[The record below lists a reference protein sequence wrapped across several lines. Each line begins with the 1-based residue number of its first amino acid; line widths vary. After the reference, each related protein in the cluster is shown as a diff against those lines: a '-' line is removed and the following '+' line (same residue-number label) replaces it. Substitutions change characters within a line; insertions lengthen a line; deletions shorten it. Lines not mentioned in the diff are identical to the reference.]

1 MRCPVCKEDNDRV
14 IDSRPMDDG
23 AIIRRR
29 RECNNCKRRFTTYEK
44 LEYLPLIVVKKDG
57 TREAFD
63 RDKLMNSVLK
73 SCSKRPISAEDI
85 SQMVDNI
92 EGRLHNLLKRE
103 IPSRAIGELVM
114 DSLKDMDEVA
124 YVRFASVYRQFTDL
138 EGFQQIL
145 GSLYENKK
153 RENEEL
159 NGGKN
164 E

>member
-1 MRCPVCKEDNDRV
+1 MRCPVCKEDSDRV

-92 EGRLHNLLKRE
+92 EGSLHNLLKRE
-103 IPSRAIGELVM
+103 IPSRTIGELVM
-114 DSLKDMDEVA
+114 DHLKDMDEVA
-124 YVRFASVYRQFTDL
+124 YVRFASVYRQFTDS
-138 EGFQQIL
+138 EGSQQIL
-145 GSLYENKK
+145 GSLYQNKK
-153 RENEEL
+153 HDNEN
-159 NGGKN
+159 
-164 E
+164 